1 MNKINFSDPFVM
13 CVLCFLIFTG
23 SIVIMSIDDNKL
35 NRSEGMY
42 RCVIK
47 MGTVNIKLCRN
58 IYK

>member
-13 CVLCFLIFTG
+13 CMLFFLIFTG
-23 SIVIMSIDDNKL
+23 SIVIMTLDDNKY

-47 MGTVNIKLCRN
+47 MGTANTKLCRE

>member
-13 CVLCFLIFTG
+13 CLLCFLIFTG

-35 NRSEGMY
+35 NRSEGMH
-42 RCVIK
+42 RCVIE
-47 MGTVNIKLCRN
+47 MGTANTKLCRE

>member
-13 CVLCFLIFTG
+13 CLLCFLIFTG

-35 NRSEGMY
+35 NRSEGMH

-47 MGTVNIKLCRN
+47 MGAEKANLCRD